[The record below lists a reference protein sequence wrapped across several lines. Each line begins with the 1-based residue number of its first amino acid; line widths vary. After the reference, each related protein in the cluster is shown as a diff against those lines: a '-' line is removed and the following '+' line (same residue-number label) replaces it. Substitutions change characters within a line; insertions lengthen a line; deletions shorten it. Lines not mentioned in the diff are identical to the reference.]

1 MRAPGGHQERLLRI
15 GVIIVFAALLGLSVA
30 CGARTSVT
38 TPPPAALTTSVA
50 AQTTTPVPLKQ
61 LEVNPQEGPIG
72 TAFTVTGDGLPP
84 GKAVDL
90 VWVATDDS
98 DMTHVKERFSIGRSV
113 TNARGGF
120 AASLIAL
127 QDHGEFFDIYAMVDG
142 ESLAKGVFRVP
153 GAI

>member
-1 MRAPGGHQERLLRI
+1 MRALSGHQDRLLWI
-15 GVIIVFAALLGLSVA
+15 GIIIVFAALLGPSVA
-30 CGARTSVT
+30 CRARTSVT
-38 TPPPAALTTSVA
+38 TPPPVALTTSVA
-50 AQTTTPVPLKQ
+50 AQTITPAPLRL

-90 VWVATDDS
+90 VWVATDDN

-113 TNARGGF
+113 TDARGGF
-120 AASLIAL
+120 VASLTAL
-127 QDHGEFFDIYAMVDG
+127 RDHGEFFDIYAMVDG
-142 ESLAKGVFRVP
+142 ENLAKGVFRVP

>member
-1 MRAPGGHQERLLRI
+1 M
-15 GVIIVFAALLGLSVA
+15 A
-30 CGARTSVT
+30 CGGRTAGA
-38 TPPPAALTTSVA
+38 TPPPAAITA
-50 AQTTTPVPLKQ
+50 AAAPAITPGPLK
-61 LEVNPQEGPIG
+61 LLKVSPEEGPVG

-120 AASLIAL
+120 TASLTAL
-127 QDHGEFFDIYAMVDG
+127 EDHGEFFAIYAIADG
-142 ESLAKGVFRVP
+142 ENLAKGVFRVP